1 MAIIWNN
8 TPVVDSIQLPGS
20 SDKYWVKDTEARE
33 KIEDLVSATHFLGVT
48 TTPLEDECDTN
59 PIVINNEEVTAVS
72 GDIAIYK
79 QTDHVS
85 LEFIFD
91 GTHWQ
96 LLGGQAIEGAGHLA
110 YADTASTDYTPEG
123 NVLINITS
131 SDNSNIITS
140 VSLGNLDWILTSSE
154 SSQQDFY
161 YVLTDVDVSSSSSF
175 ISSLSYNTTYAGS
188 QTDSGELPS
197 LTSVGV
203 SGVDA
208 SMSGTTLIF
217 TAANIGYSFSAG
229 SFPTYSFEDVVSDMS
244 WSDSSVSVECSTS
257 GHYIGT
263 SKSGNLYVDGDWL
276 TATFSG
282 SSTTITVEP
291 DNN

>member
-20 SDKYWVKDTEARE
+20 ETKYWVKDTEARE

-48 TTPLEDECDTN
+48 TTPLEDECDKN
-59 PIVINNEEVTAVS
+59 PIVINGEEVTAVS

-79 QTDHVS
+79 QTSHVS

-91 GTHWQ
+91 GTYWQ
-96 LLGGQAIEGAGHLA
+96 LLGGQAIEGAGDLA

-123 NVLINITS
+123 HVLIDITS

-140 VSLGNLDWILTSSE
+140 VSLGNLNWILTSRGDSE
-154 SSQQDFY
+154 EGY
-161 YVLTDVDVSSSSSF
+161 YYTLTDIDVSSSSSF
-175 ISSLSYNTTYAGS
+175 VSSLSYSTTYAGS
-188 QTDSGELPS
+188 ETSSGELPS

-229 SFPTYSFEDVVSDMS
+229 SFPTYSFAEVVDTI
-244 WSDSSVSVECSTS
+244 DYNFGTPSVECSTS

-263 SKSGNLYVDGDWL
+263 SRSGNLSVGDRWL

-282 SSTTITVEP
+282 SNTTITVEP

>member
-1 MAIIWNN
+1 MAIVWNN

-20 SDKYWVKDTEARE
+20 STKYWVKDTEARQ

-48 TTPLEDECDTN
+48 TTPLEDESDTN
-59 PIVINNEEVTAVS
+59 PVVINGEDVTAVS
-72 GDIAIYK
+72 GDIVIYK
-79 QTDHVS
+79 QTSHVS

-91 GTHWQ
+91 GTYWQ
-96 LLGGQAIEGAGHLA
+96 LLGGQAIEDAGDLA
-110 YADTASTDYTPEG
+110 YADTASANYTPEG
-123 NVLINITS
+123 SVLVDITS

-140 VSLGNLDWILTSSE
+140 VSLGNLNWILTSRGDSE
-154 SSQQDFY
+154 AGY
-161 YVLTDVDVSSSSSF
+161 YYTLTDVDVSSSSSF
-175 ISSLSYNTTYAGS
+175 VSSLSYSTTSAGS
-188 QTDSGELPS
+188 ETSSGELPT

-217 TAANIGYSFSAG
+217 TAANMSYSFNAG
-229 SFPTYSFEDVVSDMS
+229 SFPTYSFENVVYDMS
-244 WSDSSVSVECSTS
+244 WSDSTVSVECSTS
-257 GHYIGT
+257 GHYIGA
-263 SKSGNLYVDGDWL
+263 SKSGNLSVGDGWL

-282 SSTTITVEP
+282 SNTTITVEP